1 MPRTR
6 SIAWAQLKLGI
17 IGVVAIALATALILA
32 VGGQGGFFW
41 QRYPIKALFNDVVGM
56 KSGAIVRVAGNDVG
70 KVTSVEFAGAR
81 VEVVLEISKD
91 VRHLITDQSVG
102 SLGSLS
108 LLGEPIVVITPSP
121 QGRPLADWEYLKT
134 SQSAGPV
141 AEAAAAASGALTSTN
156 ELLKRLSEGRGTL
169 GKLMTDEALYAEM
182 TALAT
187 AANAVTRQINS
198 GKGTVAQLMND
209 PAAYNSMR
217 ASLTELEAMLAK
229 VRRGEGTLGA
239 LMNDP
244 AMSKSM
250 TAATASMEAITGRI
264 NRGEGTMGKLL
275 TEDEMYNRMDAI
287 VTKLDTLIG
296 GLSSGQGTAGQF
308 LQDKKL
314 YDNMNTAAT
323 SLNELIAEIKKDP
336 KKYLTVRVSIFGGG

>member
-6 SIAWAQLKLGI
+6 SIAWAQLKIGM
-17 IGVVAIALATALILA
+17 IGVAALVLASAMILA

-41 QRYPIKALFNDVVGM
+41 QRYPIKALFKDVLGM
-56 KSGAIVRVAGNDVG
+56 KAGAIVRVAGSDVG
-70 KVTSVEFAGAR
+70 KVTSVEFSGAQ
-81 VEVVLEISKD
+81 VEVVLEVSKD
-91 VRHLITDQSVG
+91 VRHLITDQSIG

-108 LLGEPIVVITPSP
+108 LLGEPIVVITPAP
-121 QGRPLADWEYLKT
+121 QGRPLQDWEYLKT
-134 SQSAGPV
+134 SQSAGAV
-141 AEAAAAASGALTSTN
+141 AEAAAAASSALTTTN
-156 ELLKRLSEGRGTL
+156 DLLKRLSEGRGTM

-182 TALAT
+182 TSLAT
-187 AANAVTRQINS
+187 AASAVTRQINS
-198 GKGTVAQLMND
+198 GKGTVGQLMND

-217 ASLTELEAMLAK
+217 ASLTELEGMLAK

-244 AMSKSM
+244 AMSKSL
-250 TAATASMEAITGRI
+250 TAATASMEAIAGRI

-275 TEDEMYNRMDAI
+275 TQDEMYTRMDAI
-287 VTKLDTLIG
+287 VTRLDALIG
-296 GLSSGQGTAGQF
+296 GLSSGQGTAGQL

-323 SLNELIAEIKKDP
+323 SLNELLAEIKKDP

>member
-1 MPRTR
+1 MRRTR

-17 IGVVAIALATALILA
+17 IGVVAILLAVALIFA

-41 QRYPIKALFNDVVGM
+41 QRYPIKALFNDVAGM

-70 KVTSVEFAGAR
+70 KVTSVEFSGAR

-108 LLGEPIVVITPSP
+108 LLGEPIVVITPAT
-121 QGRPLADWEYLKT
+121 QGQPLADWAYLKT
-134 SQSAGPV
+134 SQSAGAV
-141 AEAAAAASGALTSTN
+141 AEAAAAASGALATTHD
-156 ELLKRLSEGRGTL
+156 LLKGLTEGRGTM
-169 GKLMTDEALYAEM
+169 GKLMTDDALYREM
-182 TALAT
+182 AALAT
-187 AANAVTRQINS
+187 AANAVTSQINS
-198 GKGTVAQLMND
+198 GKGTLGALMND

-217 ASLTELEAMLAK
+217 SSLTQLDEMLAK
-229 VRRGEGTLGA
+229 VRRGEGSLGV

-244 AMSKSM
+244 AMSKSL
-250 TAATASMEAITGRI
+250 TATTANMEALTGRI
-264 NRGEGTMGKLL
+264 NRGEGSLGKLL
-275 TEDEMYNRMDAI
+275 TQDELYTRMDGI
-287 VTKLDTLIG
+287 VARLDSLVG
-296 GLSSGQGTAGQF
+296 GLSSGQGTAGQL

-323 SLNELIAEIKKDP
+323 SLNELLAEIKKDP